1 MMSENGQT
9 PTLRIYIA
17 KHCWSCEEAV
27 RLAEEVKRRY
37 VKLNIELI
45 DLDIEGSVNLDDV
58 FSVPTYVLD
67 GRTFALGNPAPDEL
81 FSRLAQALARS
92 DSQRQVERL
101 AGEC

>member
-1 MMSENGQT
+1 MSEKGKT

-17 KHCWSCEEAV
+17 RHCPSCEEAL
-27 RLAEEVKRRY
+27 RLAEEVKGRY
-37 VKLNIELI
+37 AKLNLELI
-45 DLDIEGSVNLDDV
+45 DLEMEGSKNFDDV

-67 GRTFALGNPAPDEL
+67 GKTLALGNPAPDEL

-92 DSQRQVERL
+92 GSHSRIERL

>member
-1 MMSENGQT
+1 MMSENGKT

-17 KHCWSCEEAV
+17 KHCPSCEEAM
-27 RLAEEVKRRY
+27 RLAQELKSRY
-37 VKLNIELI
+37 VKLNLELI
-45 DLDIEGSVNLDDV
+45 DLDMEGSKNLDDV

-81 FSRLAQALARS
+81 FSRLAQVLARS
-92 DSQRQVERL
+92 NSQIPVERL